1 MPLTLSTGA
10 RDRRVVEGVAVMSK
24 RLLEGDIPDLFD
36 GCEVVAL
43 SRPMPLDVRRPDV
56 SSLPAEVVSELCAW
70 CGVDRAGSC
79 GACSD
84 LRAVKR

>member
-1 MPLTLSTGA
+1 VIDLSP
-10 RDRRVVEGVAVMSK
+10 DFEPVVSERGT
-24 RLLEGDIPDLFD
+24 
-36 GCEVVAL
+36 
-43 SRPMPLDVRRPDV
+43 PMPLDVRRPDV
-56 SSLPAEVVSELCAW
+56 SSLPPEVVKELCAW